1 MGDIEVDITGLKKF
15 QKQLSNLDKD
25 RFFDEAVKVTARK
38 LLRTVIL
45 ETPVDTGELRRSWS
59 TDNKTLDVQKDR
71 NVYHITIINSKKYA
85 SYVENGHRV
94 KKQNGWGWTEGR
106 FMLKKSEEAV
116 KKVAPQLIRKKLEKC
131 IREVDK

>member
-71 NVYHITIINSKKYA
+71 NVYHITIIN
-85 SYVENGHRV
+85 
-94 KKQNGWGWTEGR
+94 
-106 FMLKKSEEAV
+106 
-116 KKVAPQLIRKKLEKC
+116 
-131 IREVDK
+131 

>member
-59 TDNKTLDVQKDR
+59 TDN
-71 NVYHITIINSKKYA
+71 VYHITIINSKKYA

-94 KKQNGWGWTEGR
+94 KKQNGWGWAEGR
-106 FMLKKSEEAV
+106 FMQKKSEEAV
-116 KKVAPQLIRKKLEKC
+116 KKAAPQLIQKRLEKL